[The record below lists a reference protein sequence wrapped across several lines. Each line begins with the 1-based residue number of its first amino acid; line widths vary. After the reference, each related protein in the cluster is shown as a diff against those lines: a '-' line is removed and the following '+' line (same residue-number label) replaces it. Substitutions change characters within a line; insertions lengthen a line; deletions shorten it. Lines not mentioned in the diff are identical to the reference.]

1 MKILVFAEHRE
12 GELRKIA
19 FENISLAKELG
30 QPFEVAVIGADVKG
44 LSEELG
50 KYGAEKIVFYKNDA
64 LNAYTPDGYAKIL
77 AEAVEKQGAD
87 VLLMGATALG
97 KDLGPRVSARLNAA
111 MATDCTK
118 IELDGDDLKI
128 TRPMYAGKVLASIR
142 LTSPVK
148 VVTVRP
154 NVYSAQENPANAAVE
169 EENVETA
176 DFKTVVKEIVSGAK
190 GKLDVTEADIIV
202 SGGRGMQGPEN
213 WHLIEDLA
221 SLFGAATGASRA
233 AVDAGWRPHDEQV
246 GQTGKTV
253 SPSLYIAVGIS
264 GAIQHLAGMS
274 SSKYIVAINKD
285 PEAPIFKVADYGI
298 VADLFDVVPRMID
311 EMKSA

>member
-1 MKILVFAEHRE
+1 MKALVFAEQRNNE
-12 GELRKIA
+12 IRKIA
-19 FENISLAKELG
+19 FENISLARELG
-30 QPFEVAVIGADVKG
+30 LAFDVVVIGGAIDGLADV
-44 LSEELG
+44 LG
-50 KYGAEKIVFYKNDA
+50 RYGAEKIIHLKNDK
-64 LNAYTPDGYAKIL
+64 LTKYTPDGYAKLL
-77 AEAVEKQGAD
+77 ADAMESNNAD
-87 VLLMGATALG
+87 VLIMGATAMG
-97 KDLGPRVSARLNAA
+97 KDLGPRVAARLNAA

-118 IELDGDDLKI
+118 VEKDGDELKI
-128 TRPMYAGKVLASIR
+128 TRPMYAGKVHATIR
-142 LTSPVK
+142 LTSAKK

-154 NVYSAQENPANAAVE
+154 NVFTAQENPATAAVE
-169 EENVETA
+169 EQAADV
-176 DFKTVVKEIVSGAK
+176 DFKTVVTEIISGAQ

-202 SGGRGMQGPEN
+202 SGGRGMKGPEN
-213 WHLIEDLA
+213 WHLIEELA
-221 SLFGAATGASRA
+221 GLLGAATGASRA

-298 VADLFDVVPRMID
+298 VADLFEVVPRMI
-311 EMKSA
+311 EELKK